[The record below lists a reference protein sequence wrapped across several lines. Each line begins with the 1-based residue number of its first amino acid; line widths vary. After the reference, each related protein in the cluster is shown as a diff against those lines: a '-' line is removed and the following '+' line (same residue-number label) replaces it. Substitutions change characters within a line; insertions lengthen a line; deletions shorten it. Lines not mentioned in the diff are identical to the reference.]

1 MTLFRQF
8 FASHL
13 KALLV
18 WVAVIV
24 LTALSG
30 TRSADAFINTG
41 MWQSF
46 PKSMMAMY
54 GGDLGSLSP
63 VDLYLTV
70 LIGKA
75 TPLIPTMYAILLAL
89 SIITREVDRRTVE
102 FLLALP
108 VQRAQVLL
116 SRLAVMTLNVSLM
129 LLAYWAVLR
138 FDMGSQGF
146 EGSWGHMGMTI
157 FNLWLLSMAMGAV
170 TLAASMWIDDY
181 SLGVK
186 LFLGIVILAFVMG
199 MAMRAAGVSRA
210 LQLITPFSLMDIG
223 GVMQSGVIAAG
234 NWITLVVA
242 IAGGVAVSFWALN
255 RKQFSA

>member
-8 FASHL
+8 FSAHL

-18 WVAVIV
+18 WVAVTV
-24 LTALSG
+24 LTGLSG
-30 TRSADAFINTG
+30 TRAAGSFIDTG

-54 GGDLGSLSP
+54 GGNIEGFSP
-63 VDLYLTV
+63 VDLYMTV

-75 TPLIPTMYAILLAL
+75 TPLIPTMYAVLLAL

-108 VQRAQVLL
+108 VQRAQVLV
-116 SRLAVMTLNVSLM
+116 SRLAVMTLNVSLVV
-129 LLAYWAVLR
+129 LAFWAVLR
-138 FDMGSQGF
+138 FDMAAQGYV
-146 EGSWGHMGMTI
+146 GSWSHLGMTM

-186 LFLGIVILAFVMG
+186 LFLGIVILSFVVG
-199 MAMRAAGVSRA
+199 LAMRAAGVSPA
-210 LQLITPFSLMDIG
+210 LQVITPFSLMDIG
-223 GVMQSGVIAAG
+223 GVMHSGVIAAG

-242 IAGGVAVSFWALN
+242 IVGGAAVSFWALN